1 MIHLRVLPADVLPTT
16 TTILVLL
23 LPMQA
28 RRDYPHYWVTHGFHP
43 RIRNRILLAII
54 IMVYLFKMKIDY
66 WSVIKYGTGLLTTH
80 EFQQPI
86 GNSRI
91 RVFQF
96 LGSLSFVS
104 FIRDSWVIFVRDS
117 WLLPKPKFFLTL
129 SLFSF
134 LVTCDI
140 YIGIWCTFSV
150 GN

>member
-1 MIHLRVLPADVLPTT
+1 MPSKNVTNLWDLFIHIWTL
-16 TTILVLL
+16 ILVVSLSVD
-23 LPMQA
+23 M
-28 RRDYPHYWVTHGFHP
+28 
-43 RIRNRILLAII
+43 
-54 IMVYLFKMKIDY
+54 IMNWLEKV
-66 WSVIKYGTGLLTTH
+66 SVIKYGTGLLTTH
-80 EFQQPI
+80 EFHRPI

-96 LGSLSFVS
+96 LGSLLFVS

-117 WLLPKPKFFLTL
+117 WLLPKPKIFLTL

-150 GN
+150 GNWKSSVVEMPSSGWEFLLL